1 MRYFDFHRRRL
12 AWKDHISGAPST
24 VSGIESVMLDATSGS
39 KISALEIEGNTYQET
54 EEASPIIEQAI
65 ASEDF
70 TSTGENYIAYYITTE
85 QFTAFNEW
93 ATDKGYTGNFVLSV
107 SAENTSEIP
116 TGFAVVA
123 GSSLDDIVSGSDI
136 TTIYYNSL
144 YGGEIKNTVTVNFS
158 DTVYIGIGN
167 TDDGIGEDAGEYLN
181 LFLSNFTLCL
191 QPTEYKGMP
200 SPENPSAVKDLND
213 NGVLIALQGINLLDK
228 SKFFATQ
235 TKSGITWTNNGD
247 GTITA
252 NGTAVEGSIF
262 YNIGPLLS
270 HSLLD
275 GHKVLLRGC
284 PKNETEYTF
293 HLGLLNQSIYDYGNG
308 AIGMIDG
315 SRGLSWGVA
324 WYGTPTFDNLVFKP
338 ELYDLTAIYGEGN
351 EPTTVKQ
358 FYRDYP
364 DYEPYFK
371 KTVKIPSSVTLP
383 DGVSLSINLAK
394 IGDNSDKLSIKGS
407 RAIYSQST
415 KKITLTGEESGWS
428 EAEGVYKYSLG
439 KALIKN
445 SGYCTHFKL
454 SKTGEENTFGVES
467 DGITFITDVATGLE
481 NFRAWL
487 KAKSDAG
494 DAVQVTVA
502 LANPVEYDVAKT
514 DFAKELLN
522 LETSRG
528 YNLTLKAKAD
538 IAPSSLVCEYYS
550 LENEDKQ
557 TVTVRCEKAD
567 GTPLC
572 EPILHE
578 VRKNTLYT
586 VKAPEID
593 GYVSQKTC
601 ENADAS
607 ITTEIKFTYTEAEK

>member
-24 VSGIESVMLDATSGS
+24 VSDTESVMLNATSGS

-54 EEASPIIEQAI
+54 EESSPIIEQAI
-65 ASEDF
+65 ASDGF
-70 TSTGENYIAYYITTE
+70 TSTGENYIAYYITAE
-85 QFTAFNEW
+85 QFTAFKEW
-93 ATDKGYTGNFVLSV
+93 ATDKGYTGSFKLSV

-167 TDDGIGEDAGEYLN
+167 TDDGVGEDVGEYIN

-191 QPTEYKGMP
+191 QPTEYKGIP
-200 SPENPSAVKDLND
+200 SPENPSAIKDLND
-213 NGVLIALQGINLLDK
+213 NGVSIALQGINLLNK
-228 SKFFATQ
+228 SKFPVTQ
-235 TKSGITWTNNGD
+235 TINGITFTNNGD
-247 GTITA
+247 GTITVD
-252 NGTAVEGSIF
+252 GTATKRTAFRICSAP
-262 YNIGPLLS
+262 YNK
-270 HSLLD
+270 
-275 GHKVLLRGC
+275 GHKVLLKGC
-284 PKNETEYTF
+284 PSGGEYSKYIFETSFGNE
-293 HLGLLNQSIYDYGNG
+293 YGKG
-308 AIGMIDG
+308 AINTLDRDILNGNCYITI
-315 SRGLSWGVA
+315 GLDFTAS
-324 WYGTPTFDNLVFKP
+324 NLVFKP
-338 ELYDLTAIYGEGN
+338 ALYDLTAIYGEGN
-351 EPTTVKQ
+351 EPTTVEQ

-364 DYEPYFK
+364 DYEPYFN
-371 KTVKIPSSVTLP
+371 KTVEIPSSVTLS
-383 DGVSLSINLAK
+383 DGETLEMSLAK
-394 IGDNSDKLSIKGS
+394 VGDKSDKLSTKGS
-407 RAIYSQST
+407 RVTYFQST
-415 KKITLTGEESGWS
+415 KNITLTGEESGWS

-439 KALIKN
+439 KALIEN

-454 SKTGEENTFGVES
+454 SKTGDENTFGVES
-467 DGITFITDVATGLE
+467 DGITFKTDVSESLE
-481 NFRAWL
+481 SFKAWL
-487 KAKSDAG
+487 KVKSDAG

-502 LANPVEYDVAKT
+502 LANPVEHDVTKT
-514 DFAKELLN
+514 DLAKELFN

-528 YNLTLKAKAD
+528 HNLTLKTEAD

-572 EPILHE
+572 EPCLHE

-593 GYVSQKTC
+593 GYVSEKAC
-601 ENADAS
+601 ESADAS